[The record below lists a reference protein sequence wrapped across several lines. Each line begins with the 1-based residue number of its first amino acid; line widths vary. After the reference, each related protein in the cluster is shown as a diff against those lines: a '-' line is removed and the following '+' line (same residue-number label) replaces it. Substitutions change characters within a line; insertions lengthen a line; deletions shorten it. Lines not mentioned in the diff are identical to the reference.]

1 MADDLIEPL
10 KAYKDFLKDKVL
22 ENTIAYFDEL
32 TQKSGIDI
40 ETNALTVKKYKEKL
54 KENESVKEKVR
65 KISGLWTFLIIFSGV
80 IAAIGSFIFMGAYYV
95 ENMTFQIVGGI
106 ICICGLI
113 ALITLAIIRLSAV
126 RKKLKPLKDMMRKL
140 DSEAK
145 ALRQEAYNQM
155 SGLNSLYDW
164 NIPATIINKSNDLI
178 KLDKNFNP
186 KRFQQLYEKY
196 GLRYDPSDDTSTTFV
211 QSGEIYGNPFMICKD
226 FRQSW
231 IQKTYTG
238 SITIHWTTTV
248 HTKDGTRVVHH
259 TQTLTASVTRPCPT
273 YHHLTYLMYANDAAP
288 NLVFSRAPSGASG
301 LNDKQI
307 AKMVKK
313 ESKQFHK
320 KAERELMDGDPTT
333 NYQVFGNL
341 EFESL
346 YEGIDRNNE
355 VEYRLLFTPLAQK
368 NLIQLIK
375 EPKPYG
381 DDWYFNKD
389 KMLNY
394 VQSRHS
400 QAFNYDANPN
410 IFINYSYED
419 ARNKFISYMQLYF
432 QSFYYDLLP
441 IISIPIYQLNKSD
454 DYIYKDVYKD
464 NVTCYEQE
472 VMANSFNRKIF
483 AHPESST
490 DAILKVE
497 TESNNGNTDVVK
509 VIAHSYK
516 AIPQVEYV
524 NKMGGDGRMHTIP
537 VHYFIYEPLEHESYM
552 AVGEKNSSRKEYLS
566 GLATDAIKLGVL
578 GAGGIGENSYQRG
591 LFAYVLGEFI
601 EKASVNDA
609 FKTNSS
615 NQTKPTA
622 QEILKAELD
631 AEYGNVSE
639 AIDEAKNSL
648 NNSNIQNSDDNNNTG
663 SN

>member
-10 KAYKDFLKDKVL
+10 KAYKDFLKDKVKD
-22 ENTIAYFDEL
+22 NAIQYFDEL
-32 TQKSGIDI
+32 TQKSGIDV
-40 ETNALTVKKYKEKL
+40 EANSQTVKKYREKL
-54 KENESVKEKVR
+54 KDNESVKQKVR
-65 KISGLWTFLIIFSGV
+65 KISNLWTFFIIFSGV
-80 IAAIGSFIFMGAYYV
+80 ITLLGAMSLGYTLYMEEMIYKIISSIVAITGFI
-95 ENMTFQIVGGI
+95 
-106 ICICGLI
+106 L
-113 ALITLAIIRLSAV
+113 LITLIIIRVSAV
-126 RKKLKPLKDMMRKL
+126 RKKLKPLKEMMRKL
-140 DSEAK
+140 DSAAK
-145 ALRQEAYNQM
+145 ALKQLAYNQM
-155 SGLNSLYDW
+155 SVLNSLYDW

-178 KLDKNFNP
+178 HLDKNFNP

-196 GLRYDPSDDTSTTFV
+196 GLRYDPSDDTSTAFV

-231 IQKTYTG
+231 FQKTYTG

-273 YHHLTYLMYANDAAP
+273 YYYLTYLMYANDAAP

-301 LNDKQI
+301 LDDKQL

-313 ESKQFHK
+313 ESKQFNK

-368 NLIQLIK
+368 NLIQLIR

-400 QAFNYDANPN
+400 QSFNYDANPN

-419 ARNKFISYMQLYF
+419 ARNKFISYIELYF

-472 VMANSFNRKIF
+472 VMANSFNRKVF

-490 DAILKVE
+490 DCILKVE

-509 VIAHSYK
+509 VTAHSFK

-552 AVGEKNSSRKEYLS
+552 AVGEKDSSRKEYLS
-566 GLATDAIKLGVL
+566 GLATDAIRLGVL

-591 LFAYVLGEFI
+591 LFAYVLGDFI
-601 EKASVNDA
+601 EKASVNNA

-622 QEILKAELD
+622 QDILKAELD

-648 NNSNIQNSDDNNNTG
+648 NNSNIQDSNNNNKG